1 MQIKGSIY
9 AIFGTHHMQSIVMD
23 KLIVMDELIVLD
35 VLVCLCFLVSDGE
48 HMYSDIGLVCMTLIV
63 MIVLCAL
70 Y

>member
-1 MQIKGSIY
+1 
-9 AIFGTHHMQSIVMD
+9 
-23 KLIVMDELIVLD
+23 LIVLD
-35 VLVCLCFLVSDGE
+35 VLVCLCFLVWDGE